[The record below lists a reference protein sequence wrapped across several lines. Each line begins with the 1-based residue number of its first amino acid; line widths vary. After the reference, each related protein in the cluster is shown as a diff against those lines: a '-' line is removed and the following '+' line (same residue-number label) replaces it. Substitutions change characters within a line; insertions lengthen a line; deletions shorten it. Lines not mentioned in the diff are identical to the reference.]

1 MAPKTFSTKG
11 LIITAAN
18 VGSFGSYNPELKP
31 ENIKVRA
38 NTINFLTRVAKTYGK
53 VDAFLAQE
61 TNTDNYESFNFT
73 PILKNAPVATNKEA
87 TYGADDGG
95 KRGVAIWAN
104 QSEEFKESDNRILE
118 QLPKDDINEIT
129 TTILRYK
136 NRKLRSIPIAVINC
150 YRNQHRIYERS
161 EENTKN
167 AIMRICGVL
176 RSKGVKSH
184 IIAGDFNSQ
193 NFRLNNNYREIKSPK
208 LFHKHNNQCQKTYID
223 KIFTNTLNAGLL
235 EVQPTLEN
243 ISCPSN
249 QNLADNALGHKA
261 YVLWAGT
268 PPTVAES
275 TYYSACNP
283 KDLRVAAK
291 NCEDKDIP
299 KIPEPDTQT
308 LSEIED
314 HEEFIEKM
322 SVQFNN
328 LLKNLIKRA
337 SKSIKKTAG
346 KRNDLVIWDQIEKT
360 ADYQNACERPWH
372 ALYAFTSSTK
382 EDLGTEEDAN
392 KPPLRDLVKNL
403 ETKFEE
409 LREEEKSTDHST
421 SLMDEYI
428 NKQFPINNS
437 KKGTFYKC
445 KKKFKRLI
453 LDVSNSGAKDRDGI
467 SLKQIKAVLGS
478 NSRIRDVYQNLS
490 EWCFV
495 TGYFPKCWRNDD
507 IFFIWKRKGK
517 RSDPKMY
524 RPITIASSIGKCLE
538 KQIAH
543 YLSNITNNNKQN
555 HAYIKKR
562 SCLTAITD
570 VQKMLLNIS
579 NPLEDKNL
587 GAKQYID
594 IPIMSTDDISSAFE
608 SVPHHAVCEAV
619 RRDYN
624 GDNKYKVSRLLQ
636 SYLIRNIN
644 ATDRT
649 TQERIIVEKK
659 FQNKSIPQGSIISPL
674 LWRIFDG
681 LFTGYYNKLLYEFSK
696 ENDHLKKAVNRAFAD
711 DHLTPSWLRIPKS
724 SSQALIGLIIKC
736 TLKATRSLIIIATEK
751 FGCGCNPSKSENIV
765 PPQYHQAVKLIDKN
779 FEVKSEFKWLGYVLI
794 LNNKGQLKFDLKYAE
809 NKLILARKERDSIYQ
824 YTNNMRIKHSFYR
837 SYMAPCTEWFI
848 PIVIQQPDKDNT
860 IIHKFQRDC
869 LTKIAG
875 VHHTAPASEC
885 EAILGEMPIK
895 HKALRV
901 AKRIVE
907 NCGTKEAEKRAM
919 EKTETETQMRVTR
932 AKTIEITA
940 INSMKSGAKENIIFR
955 LNYFSSMQ
963 LEEFIKKKADYAEV
977 KKWAK
982 RTNLTISNL
991 IKRRIS
997 SSN

>member
-61 TNTDNYESFNFT
+61 TNTDNYENFNFT

-104 QSEEFKESDNRILE
+104 QSEEFKETDNRILE
-118 QLPKDDINEIT
+118 QLPKDEINEIT

-136 NRKLRSIPIAVINC
+136 NRKLRSIPIAIINC

-161 EENTKN
+161 EEDTKK
-167 AIMRICGVL
+167 AIMKICGEL
-176 RSKGVKSH
+176 RNLGVKSH
-184 IIAGDFNSQ
+184 LIAGDFNNQ

-208 LFHKHNNQCQKTYID
+208 LYHKHNNQCQKTFID

-243 ISCPSN
+243 TNYPSD
-249 QNLADNALGHKA
+249 QNPNSNTLGHKA
-261 YVLWAGT
+261 YVLWAGS
-268 PPTVAES
+268 PPTPAEIIYS
-275 TYYSACNP
+275 SACNP
-283 KDLRVAAK
+283 KNLRTASK
-291 NCEDKDIP
+291 DCEDEQIP
-299 KIPEPDTQT
+299 KIPEPDTRS
-308 LSEIED
+308 LIEIEN
-314 HEEFIEKM
+314 HKEFIDKM
-322 SVQFNN
+322 SIQFNN
-328 LLKNLIKRA
+328 MLKLLVKRA
-337 SKSIKKTAG
+337 SKPIKKTAG

-360 ADYQNACERPWH
+360 ANYQNACERPWH

-382 EDLGTEEDAN
+382 EDLETEEDPS
-392 KPPLRDLVKNL
+392 KPPLKDLVKNL
-403 ETKFEE
+403 ETKFTE
-409 LREEEKSTDHST
+409 LREEEKATNNGT
-421 SLMDEYI
+421 NLMDEYVR
-428 NKQFPINNS
+428 NQFPINYS

-445 KKKFKRLI
+445 KKKFKSLI
-453 LDVSNSGAKDRDGI
+453 LDVSNSGAIDRDGI
-467 SLKQIKAVLGS
+467 SLKQVKAILGS

-495 TGYFPKCWRNDD
+495 TGYFPECWKNDD

-517 RSDPKMY
+517 KSDPKMY

-570 VQKMLLNIS
+570 VQKLLLKIS

-587 GAKQYID
+587 GADQYID
-594 IPIMSTDDISSAFE
+594 IPIISTDDISSAFE
-608 SVPHHAVCEAV
+608 SVPHQAVCEAV
-619 RRDYN
+619 KRDYQ
-624 GDNKYKVSRLLQ
+624 GDNRYKVSQLLQ

-649 TQERIIVEKK
+649 THERIKVEKK

-696 ENDHLKKAVNRAFAD
+696 QNDHLKRADNRSFAD

-765 PPQYHQAVKLIDKN
+765 PPQYHQAVKLIDKK

-794 LNNKGQLKFDLKYAE
+794 LNNKGQLKFDIKYAE

-824 YTNNMRIKHSFYR
+824 YTNNIIIRHSFYR
-837 SYMAPCTEWFI
+837 SYMAPCTEWFM

-869 LTKIAG
+869 LSKIAG
-875 VHHTAPASEC
+875 VHYTAPAKEC

-895 HKALRV
+895 NKALRV
-901 AKRIVE
+901 ANRIVE

-919 EKTETETQMRVTR
+919 EKSETETQVRVTR
-932 AKTIEITA
+932 AKTREITA

-955 LNYFSSMQ
+955 LNYFSSLQ
-963 LEEFIKKKADYAEV
+963 LEEFVKTKPDYTEV

-982 RTNLTISNL
+982 STNLKINNQ
-991 IKRRIS
+991 IKLRTRS
-997 SSN
+997 SI